1 MLIRSFQG
9 IVPIPTH
16 VSEVASVQYDT
27 VNNEQAAALTKNKP
41 SSLLHVERAEIDLD
55 PGIDPYSA
63 PVYAKARDNFERLQS
78 QGVLVRESKPTMYI
92 YRLTVGGHSQAGLVT
107 TCHTEDYE
115 RKLIKCTQAARRENE
130 HDRTNLLDTLD
141 ANTSPVCLAYHQRT
155 SISTL
160 IEGFMQ
166 SNKPI
171 NDFNAEDGVR
181 HQVWRLSF
189 SLCVSLTSLFES
201 QVPSAYIVDGHVH
214 AASAFSVSHLR
225 RKANPKHNGSENYNW
240 FLCVLFPVNEL
251 KNLACNRAITDLNQ
265 LDRESFLGKASEIF
279 TVKPTNLKT
288 PNRPG
293 QCSMYMKGQ
302 WYELTWEAEKN
313 GTFIDNLDVCIL
325 QDRLLKPVL
334 GIDDPQTNKRINF
347 ISGVRGT
354 VELEKLVN
362 NMVHTV
368 AFSMHPTTVEQF
380 ITIASSGQCMPAN
393 STWFEPK
400 LRSGL
405 FIHTLQR

>member
-27 VNNEQAAALTKNKP
+27 VNLEVATALARNKP
-41 SSLLHVERAEIDLD
+41 SSLLHVERADIDLD

-63 PVYAKARDNFERLQS
+63 SVYSKARDNFERLQS
-78 QGVLVRESKPTMYI
+78 QGVIVRELKPTMYI
-92 YRLTVGGHSQAGLVT
+92 YRLTAGGHSQAGLVT
-107 TCHTEDYE
+107 VCHTEDYAK
-115 RKLIKCTQAARRENE
+115 KLIKCPQTARREIE
-130 HDRTNLLDTLD
+130 DDRTQLLDKLD

-171 NDFNAEDGVR
+171 HDFNALDGVR

-201 QVPSAYIVDGHVH
+201 QVPSAYIIDGHEH
-214 AASAFSVSHLR
+214 AVSAFRVSQFR

-240 FLCVLFPVNEL
+240 FLCVLFPVNGL
-251 KNLACNRAITDLNQ
+251 KSLACNRAVTDLNQ
-265 LDRESFLGKASEIF
+265 LDREEFLEKIGEIF
-279 TVKPTNLKT
+279 TVRPTNLKT
-288 PNRPG
+288 PSRQG
-293 QCSMYMKGQ
+293 QCCMYIKGQ
-302 WYELTWEAEKN
+302 WYELTWEAERN
-313 GTFIDNLDVCIL
+313 GTCIDNLDVCIL

-334 GIDDPQTNKRINF
+334 GIDDPQTNKRIAF
-347 ISGVRGT
+347 IGGVRGT

-362 NMVHTV
+362 NMTHTV
-368 AFSMHPTTVEQF
+368 AFSMHPTPVEQF
-380 ITIASSGQCMPAN
+380 ITIASSGQCMPPN

-405 FIHTLQR
+405 FIHTLQE